1 MKIAAVAALAVLV
14 ATPALAAGLPV
25 SSAPVVRIALAGKS
39 DTQVASEI
47 RVAATSVCAVAAGP
61 CVEAAVRD
69 AERQYV
75 AIKRARGADTAQAQV
90 SKIEVV
96 REGRATMRVKIA
108 GLTTEQVDAQIDL
121 AARSVCRAV
130 GGDFRSCVSTA
141 TRNAHAQLQDVAQDT
156 RGAQV
161 ASR

>member
-47 RVAATSVCAVAAGP
+47 RAAATSVCAAAAGA
-61 CVEAAVRD
+61 CVDAAVRD
-69 AERQYV
+69 ADSQYA
-75 AIKRARGADTAQAQV
+75 AIKRARGRDAAAAQL
-90 SKIEVV
+90 SKIEVA
-96 REGRATMRVKIA
+96 REGRATIHVKIA
-108 GLTTEQVDAQIDL
+108 GLSAAQVDTQIDL
-121 AARSVCRAV
+121 AARTVCRAV
-130 GGDFRSCVSTA
+130 GGDFRTCVNTA
-141 TRNAHAQLQDVAQDT
+141 VRNAHAQLQEAAQDV
-156 RGAQV
+156 RPAEV